1 MDLAQYDSEE
11 TSDLKLRI
19 QGAGYGQIV
28 YRAYE
33 DTYER
38 LAKTIG
44 ISVLSP
50 FTSAVSLI
58 CIKSGKTNCV
68 LFCQSAINLGF
79 DPLTHDAFIQW
90 QTKIIEITTEFPFLL
105 RILLENMVQTTKL
118 LNLNDWLAWLSTG
131 LRYGSNNT
139 EKLISYFSLASNESL
154 GFLYQLTG
162 TITFGFIKERLQLEL
177 QALFALSP
185 DLRINISDKR
195 GSELQRSSLSGP
207 VFFLPNVFSGDR
219 HRATQTYQA
228 AAFHLA
234 AHRVYGGPPF
244 EVGQLKPMQIAIT
257 SLIED
262 ARVEML
268 AAKELPGLLRLWK
281 SFHDISPEGVNTAPR
296 MFARLSRALID
307 RDYYPTDAWVL
318 KGKKMFFAAQENWY
332 DPRISRVIGNLL
344 GNDLGQLRVQFNA
357 KDYIVEPKY
366 RDDNNGL
373 WAFQDDT
380 IQQPQ
385 SHELEVDSVDYRKLS
400 QNEDLNPQAQNATK
414 QPEYENIGKA
424 KPAELL
430 EQDGQILKK
439 FPEYDYDHKKL
450 RPNWVTV
457 KEYKIPLGSAS
468 YWDQLEKEYAQ
479 IIKRSEKLFRSLVL
493 GDTYRLKRQ
502 KEGEKLDLDSA
513 ISAAISLRTA
523 VWPEQNVYEGK
534 SKPQRSMATYLLLD
548 TSESTRDQ
556 VYGVRKSIIELE
568 RDAAAI
574 LAKAIAPLGEPLA
587 ITGFCSDGKDDV
599 RVQPI
604 KRFEDDL
611 NVITAMNLS
620 GLTPGY
626 STRMGAALRY
636 SGESL
641 NKIQTRRKLIML
653 ITDGQP
659 SDIDISDLEY
669 LISDTKHAVSELKNM
684 GIDVF
689 CVALG
694 ENSNARTQ
702 EIFGKSR
709 CLVINNLKSL
719 PEKLA
724 PIYFKLTS

>member
-1 MDLAQYDSEE
+1 MDLTQYESEKS
-11 TSDLKLRI
+11 SDLKLRI
-19 QGAGYGQIV
+19 QAAGYGQIV

-33 DTYER
+33 ETYER
-38 LAKTIG
+38 LAKTFG

-90 QTKIIEITTEFPFLL
+90 QTKIIEITKEFPFLL
-105 RILLENMVQTTKL
+105 RILLENLSQTTKL
-118 LNLNDWLAWLSTG
+118 LNFNDWLAWLSTG

-139 EKLISYFSLASNESL
+139 EKLISYFSLESSESL
-154 GFLYQLTG
+154 NFLYHQTG
-162 TITFGFIKERLQLEL
+162 TITFGFLEERLQLEL
-177 QALFALSP
+177 KALFAISP

-195 GSELQRSSLSGP
+195 GSGLQRASLSGP
-207 VFFLPNVFSGDR
+207 VFFLPNVFSGDK
-219 HRATQTYQA
+219 HLATQTYQA

-268 AAKELPGLLRLWK
+268 AAKEMPGLLRLWK
-281 SFHDISPEGVNTAPR
+281 TFHDISPEGVNTAPR
-296 MFARLSRALID
+296 MFERLSRALID

-373 WAFQDDT
+373 WAFPDDT
-380 IQQPQ
+380 TQQPQ
-385 SHELEVDSVDYRKLS
+385 SHELEVDSVDYRRLS
-400 QNEDLNPQAQNATK
+400 QNEDLNPPAQNAPK
-414 QPEYENIGKA
+414 QPDYENIGKA

-430 EQDGQILKK
+430 EQDGQIVKK
-439 FPEYDYDHKKL
+439 FPEYDYDQKKL

-468 YWDQLEKEYAQ
+468 YWGQLEKEYPQ
-479 IIKRSEKLFRSLVL
+479 IIRRSEKLFRSLVL

-502 KEGEKLDLDSA
+502 KEGEKLDLDAA

-523 VWPEQNVYEGK
+523 AWPEQNVYEGK

-556 VYGVRKSIIELE
+556 VSGVQKSIIELE

-636 SGESL
+636 CGDSL

-659 SDIDISDLEY
+659 SDIDVSDFKY
-669 LISDTKHAVSELKNM
+669 LISDTKQAVSELKNM